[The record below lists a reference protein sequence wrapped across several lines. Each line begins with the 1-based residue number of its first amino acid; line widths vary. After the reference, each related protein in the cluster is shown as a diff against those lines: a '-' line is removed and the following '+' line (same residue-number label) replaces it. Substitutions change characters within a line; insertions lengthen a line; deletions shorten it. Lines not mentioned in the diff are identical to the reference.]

1 MRAYGK
7 AKWDAEKRENRWE
20 SISDARSIDRS
31 KLFLKLEFRVT
42 GARETLM
49 LRDATR
55 QHGQRARLHE
65 RVRADVPQRWRT
77 MRPSLEL
84 HLGRRAALVA
94 ALACAH
100 PLPRRASAAGKVS
113 SGMPEL
119 SNSIVASRDTNVS
132 PKEIYDFLRS
142 KAELRPVGEQRR
154 ALDLGAGAGVS
165 TQVLFDI
172 GWQDIVAVDPS
183 RVAWDKYVAA
193 SESLPAG
200 IKFEHASDEQYV
212 ARRSSEDG
220 RFDLV
225 THRRTREPCLNIMAR
240 TPTHPHVNTQVIV
253 NYAMNHEKAVRYALQ
268 LLAPGGKLLA
278 PTNLQENYWF
288 KQQYE
293 LLDEKGEVLW
303 SKGTLWSY
311 DVLFQPDFTSPSC
324 QGQWC
329 PSFRTDDAVKGL
341 VL

>member
-1 MRAYGK
+1 
-7 AKWDAEKRENRWE
+7 
-20 SISDARSIDRS
+20 
-31 KLFLKLEFRVT
+31 
-42 GARETLM
+42 
-49 LRDATR
+49 
-55 QHGQRARLHE
+55 
-65 RVRADVPQRWRT
+65 

-84 HLGRRAALVA
+84 HLGRRGALVA

-113 SGMPEL
+113 SGVPEL

-142 KAELRPVGEQRR
+142 KSELRPVGEQRR

-172 GWQDIVAVDPS
+172 GWRDIVAVDPS
-183 RVAWDKYVAA
+183 RVAWDKFAA
-193 SESLPAG
+193 SESMPAG
-200 IKFEHASDEQYV
+200 IQFNHASDEQYV
-212 ARRSSEDG
+212 ARRSSDDG
-220 RFDLV
+220 RFDL
-225 THRRTREPCLNIMAR
+225 
-240 TPTHPHVNTQVIV
+240 VIV
-253 NYAMNHEKAVRYALQ
+253 NYAMNHEKAVRYALE

-278 PTNLQENYWF
+278 PTNMQENYWF